1 MRATTAGVLGRRTG
15 RAAVAAALT
24 ALLAACASAGKGGAG
39 APLAAPPVVTNPAP
53 IVSGTMRPYQIR
65 GQWYRP
71 AEQPNYDEV
80 GLASWYGDAFHGRPT
95 ATGEPFDM
103 HSLTAAH
110 KTLPLPG
117 LVEVTNLSNGRRAVL
132 RLNDRGPF
140 VEGRIIDLS
149 RAAAEELGLLNR
161 GVGEVRVRYLGLA
174 PRLGGGAPLQQA
186 STTSG
191 RPAAPSSTE
200 RPYLSEPGTRPVS
213 RAQAPAIRAE
223 PTRPAGGLGG
233 SGVWIEVATLDD
245 RGAAEGLAY
254 SLGARARADA
264 GVAGGWRV
272 MTGPW
277 TDPIA
282 AELARQALVERGY
295 GQARTIST
303 P

>member
-1 MRATTAGVLGRRTG
+1 MMATNDGWVRRAGRV
-15 RAAVAAALT
+15 AAVCCLT
-24 ALLAACASAGKGGAG
+24 ALLAACASAGKGSGAKGAG
-39 APLAAPPVVTNPAP
+39 RAPLAAAPVVTDPAP

-80 GLASWYGDAFHGRPT
+80 GQASWYGDAFHGRPT
-95 ATGEPFDM
+95 ATGERFDM
-103 HSLTAAH
+103 HALSAAH

-117 LVEVTNLSNGRRAVL
+117 LVEVTNLANGRRAVL

-140 VEGRIIDLS
+140 VDGRIIDLS

-161 GVGEVRVRYLGLA
+161 GVGDVRVRYLGQA

-186 STTSG
+186 AVAPARPASTTT
-191 RPAAPSSTE
+191 A
-200 RPYLSEPGTRPVS
+200 RPYLSEPGVRPVV
-213 RAQAPAIRAE
+213 ATTRAE
-223 PTRPAGGLGG
+223 ASTPVMPVAS
-233 SGVWIEVATLDD
+233 SGVWIEVATLND

-254 SLGARARADA
+254 RLGSRARADA
-264 GVAGGWRV
+264 GTAGAWRV

-282 AELARQALVERGY
+282 AELARQELVSRGY

-303 P
+303 Q